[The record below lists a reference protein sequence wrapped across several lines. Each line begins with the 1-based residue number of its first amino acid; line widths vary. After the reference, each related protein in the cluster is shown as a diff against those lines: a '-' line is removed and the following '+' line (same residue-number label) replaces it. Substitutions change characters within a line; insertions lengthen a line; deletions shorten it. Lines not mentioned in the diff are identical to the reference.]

1 MEQFQQEKL
10 DRFVNSVDDE
20 VDAQISDMIQ
30 EAQQQ
35 GDEIKATAK
44 DAALKASYDRIQKA
58 VKETEAQYKRM
69 IAQAEQEHH
78 CSLLS
83 HREALVEKI
92 FENIRQRLVQF
103 HQGASYPAYLQ
114 KQIRD
119 VKLDANSVIYL
130 APADMQYADLLK
142 GTSGAQVCEDDSIL
156 LGGLSITAKDS
167 KCIIDKTLDTA
178 FDEQRKA
185 FSTTY
190 HLGE

>member
-10 DRFVNSVDDE
+10 DRFVNSVDGE
-20 VDAQISDMIQ
+20 VDAQISDMLQ

-35 GDEIKATAK
+35 GDAIKASAK
-44 DAALKASYDRIQKA
+44 DEALKASYDRIQKA

-92 FENIRQRLVQF
+92 FDNIRQRLMQF
-103 HQGASYPAYLQ
+103 HAGTSYPAYLR
-114 KQIRD
+114 KQLQDIR
-119 VKLDANSVIYL
+119 LDADSIIYL
-130 APADMQYADLLK
+130 SPADMQYADLLK
-142 GTSGAQVCEDDSIL
+142 GTSGAQVCQDDSIQ
-156 LGGLSITAKDS
+156 LGGLSVTSRDS

>member
-10 DRFVNSVDDE
+10 DRFVNSVDGE

-35 GDEIKATAK
+35 GEEIKATAK

-130 APADMQYADLLK
+130 APP
-142 GTSGAQVCEDDSIL
+142 VCEDDSIL

>member
-10 DRFVNSVDDE
+10 DRFVNSVDGE

-35 GDEIKATAK
+35 GEEIKATAK

-58 VKETEAQYKRM
+58 VAQYKRM